1 MIKEKFPDISP
12 INQVKEIEKI
22 EGLDF
27 YGSLAR
33 KSLYPVPPD
42 VLEYASVGKMDY
54 ETYVDNVL
62 TTYGNRDKYI
72 NGIYNKSDK
81 FENHYRGFY
90 GAQKILIQYHF
101 NNSSQRNLLMIT
113 SSYSRTIQLY
123 LASHFRDT
131 YIIDLR
137 FEENRLK
144 SLQEFIDQYQITDVL
159 VFGQPSVTYYSA
171 EDAIK
176 P

>member
-1 MIKEKFPDISP
+1 
-12 INQVKEIEKI
+12 
-22 EGLDF
+22 
-27 YGSLAR
+27 
-33 KSLYPVPPD
+33 
-42 VLEYASVGKMDY
+42 
-54 ETYVDNVL
+54 
-62 TTYGNRDKYI
+62 
-72 NGIYNKSDK
+72 
-81 FENHYRGFY
+81 
-90 GAQKILIQYHF
+90 
-101 NNSSQRNLLMIT
+101 
-113 SSYSRTIQLY
+113 LY